1 MEARI
6 TGTAELRKLA
16 AKLRA
21 AGRTD
26 LERQLRRGLEV
37 AVKPTSQEVHAGLGR
52 HIPSGFVGEL
62 GSDLRIVPQFR
73 GRSGSVSIRATAKG
87 RKEKRDLSAMDRGIL
102 RHPVHGRT
110 RKLWHHA
117 KHRATSKPN
126 PWVAQRIPPGFF
138 AKPAEKT
145 KDRAVKEVT
154 AALDRVAEQI
164 EKG

>member
-16 AKLRA
+16 ARLRT

-26 LERQLRRGLEV
+26 LERQLRRALEV

-52 HIPSGFVGEL
+52 HIPSGFVGTL
-62 GSDLRIVPQFR
+62 GGDLRIVPQFR

-87 RKEKRDLSAMDRGIL
+87 RQEKRDLSTMDRGIL
-102 RHPVHGRT
+102 RHPVFGRT
-110 RKLWHHA
+110 RKG
-117 KHRATSKPN
+117 RPT
-126 PWVAQRIPPGFF
+126 PWVAQRIPAGFF
-138 AKPAEKT
+138 SKPAEKT
-145 KDRAVKEVT
+145 RSRAAREVG
-154 AALDRVAEQI
+154 AALDRIAEQI